1 MSTTAPD
8 QTSIQSILTTIQTIL
23 SALGANTTSIDT
35 TAVSNGLNS
44 IQTITAEAD
53 EENKQLLL
61 KQNEVKALVDNEN
74 QRIQT
79 NIQLVED
86 NLITKKRMVEF
97 NENQRLRTEQY
108 NQIMLTF
115 VLAMGLVLVIVI
127 GGRFIPFLP
136 EFVLQGLIVIIGLAT
151 VIQMFT
157 IYSNIQA
164 RSHMNYNELHLDKPA
179 VDTPEEIR
187 QNKANAAASGDL
199 LGSIDIGGCAGPAC
213 CDSSNNV
220 VWNESSRKCV
230 QGFENMDDF
239 LMERLKYN
247 KNIALANS
255 PSEINMYSII

>member
-1 MSTTAPD
+1 MSTTASD
-8 QTSIQSILTTIQTIL
+8 QTSVQSILTSIQTIL
-23 SALGANTTSIDT
+23 SSLGTNTPNIDT
-35 TAVSNGLNS
+35 TAVSNGLNAVQ
-44 IQTITAEAD
+44 IITAEAD

>member
-1 MSTTAPD
+1 MSTAAPD

>member
-1 MSTTAPD
+1 M
-8 QTSIQSILTTIQTIL
+8 
-23 SALGANTTSIDT
+23 
-35 TAVSNGLNS
+35 
-44 IQTITAEAD
+44 
-53 EENKQLLL
+53 
-61 KQNEVKALVDNEN
+61 KALVDNEN

-79 NIQLVED
+79 NIQRVED

-97 NENQRLRTEQY
+97 NENIRLRTEQY

-127 GGRFIPFLP
+127 GGRLIPFVP
-136 EFVLQGLIVIIGLAT
+136 EFVLQGLIVIIGVAT
-151 VIQMFT
+151 AIQIFT
-157 IYSNIQA
+157 IYVNMQA

-179 VDTPEEIR
+179 LDTPEEIQ